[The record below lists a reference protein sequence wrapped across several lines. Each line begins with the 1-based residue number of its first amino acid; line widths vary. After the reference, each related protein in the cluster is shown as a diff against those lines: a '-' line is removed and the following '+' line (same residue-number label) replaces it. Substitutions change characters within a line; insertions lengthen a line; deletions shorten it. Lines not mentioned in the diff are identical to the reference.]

1 MLLLYSG
8 QPRMYHLSC
17 SISLGGSN
25 SLLFWDDFPF
35 ATHASPTL
43 GSAAHQVR
51 RSRVPPCRWGWG
63 QGTARA
69 ISQLPYHRFQSLTQ
83 PIASSDRAGGSAQNP
98 CQPGRIILNHNH
110 FSITKKR
117 IVMTTPN
124 AMGIQNAGSPLMSVC
139 KFHN

>member
-1 MLLLYSG
+1 MLYSG

-35 ATHASPTL
+35 DTHPSPTL

-51 RSRVPPCRWGWG
+51 RSRVLPCRWGWG
-63 QGTARA
+63 QGAARA
-69 ISQLPYHRFQSLTQ
+69 MSQLPRFQSLTQ
-83 PIASSDRAGGSAQNP
+83 PIASSDRVGGSAKKP

-110 FSITKKR
+110 FSVTKKR
-117 IVMTTPN
+117 TVMTRPN
-124 AMGIQNAGSPLMSVC
+124 SMGILECREPFNVC